1 MSIIGIRKSFEKK
14 GCQIALIVVCFA
26 AMLGIAGVMTLQGI
40 KSLLG
45 FETNAGQ
52 NDPRLSE
59 TAFSALGT
67 EITIGQYLDRVELME
82 QSPQQA
88 NTPRQVVNN
97 YGNAASGDIALL
109 ATRNLAAKYGA
120 TVSEDDAVRYFT
132 QEIDQQLMIMRMQIS
147 VGPNLPQGA
156 TDEQIDAAFLEAYGS
171 TSGDLRR
178 DAIDNFRASF
188 DDPASRAAV
197 LEQYLLNALAT
208 AYAARVTVTEEELK
222 ATFDQFNFNRLVIS
236 PSLDPGADTTE
247 QAEAAREELAG
258 GASFASVYRK
268 YSGDEGDAPTS
279 FPMNRRTLEANEN
292 FAELLELAPNEVSQV
307 INDFSGP
314 TIYQLISVENEIPEN
329 FEENKETL
337 MANLRT
343 TKGNAQLTKEVDEL
357 SDPGQITWGSAGV
370 QVLYEGLN
378 ALNEDPDNAKM
389 LDLLERAAA
398 ARVNDIFLDKALACL
413 RYELYTAL
421 SRTLSATESIA
432 LDEQKEVILGDV
444 LAYIES
450 LQIRIELSDHF
461 YSLEMDE
468 DGFGELLTAA
478 RNVAGYDFSAP
489 SAVTQL
495 KQRFD
500 MRKTAGL
507 ISEEQEEQFNE
518 AIADIE
524 GEIKLREED
533 EAEQAAQVE
542 ADRKAL
548 EEENRRQQE
557 EADAEEAAKAAA
569 EGSGDDA
576 EGDADAE
583 GEAADESGS

>member
-1 MSIIGIRKSFEKK
+1 VSIIGIRKSFEKK

-45 FETNAGQ
+45 FETNTSQ
-52 NDPRLSE
+52 TDPRLNE
-59 TAFSALGT
+59 PAFSALGT
-67 EITIGQYLDRVELME
+67 EITMGHYLDRVTLME
-82 QSPQQA
+82 QNTQQA
-88 NTPRQVVNN
+88 NTPRQIVNN
-97 YGNAASGDIALL
+97 YGGAASGDIALL

-120 TVSEDDAVRYFT
+120 TVSEDDAIRYRT

-147 VGPNLPQGA
+147 VNPNLPQGA
-156 TDEQIDAAFLEAYGS
+156 TDEQIDAAFLEEHGGS
-171 TSGDLRR
+171 AGDIRR
-178 DAIDNFRASF
+178 EAIDNFKAIL
-188 DDPASRAAV
+188 DDPATRAQV

-247 QAEAAREELAG
+247 QAEKAREELAG

-279 FPMNRRTLEANEN
+279 FPMNRRTLEGNTN
-292 FAELLELAPNEVSQV
+292 LTELLELAPGEVSQV
-307 INDFSGP
+307 ISDFSGP

-357 SDPGQITWGSAGV
+357 SDPTLITWSSDAV
-370 QVLYEGLN
+370 QVLYEGFD
-378 ALNEDPDNAKM
+378 ALSKDPDNDKM
-389 LDLLERAAA
+389 LDLLARAEE
-398 ARVNDIFLDKALACL
+398 ARVGAISELDRPLACL
-413 RYELYTAL
+413 RYELYTSL

-432 LDEQKEVILGDV
+432 LDEEKEAILGDV

-461 YSLEMDE
+461 YFLEMND
-468 DGFGELLTAA
+468 DGFGELLSAA

-489 SAVTQL
+489 TAVTQL

-500 MRKTAGL
+500 MRKTAEL
-507 ISEEQEEQFNE
+507 ISEEQETKFNE

-524 GEIKLREED
+524 AEIKLREED
-533 EAEQAAQVE
+533 EAEQAKADEE
-542 ADRKAL
+542 ARIELDEFNRK
-548 EEENRRQQE
+548 QQE
-557 EADAEEAAKAAA
+557 EADAEEAAAKAAA

-576 EGDADAE
+576 ETEGDST
-583 GEAADESGS
+583 DESGS